1 MKAQSGEGTQQG
13 PSRVRMGLDLLIYLH
28 CD

>member
-1 MKAQSGEGTQQG
+1 MKAQRGEGTQQG
-13 PSRVRMGLDLLIYLH
+13 HSRVRMGLDLLIYLS